1 MPKRQFHSQF
11 TNGLKIDGET
21 AETID
26 TSSEFQVEARFLN
39 AQMSSC
45 NVEFRK

>member
-11 TNGLKIDGET
+11 TNRLKIDGET
-21 AETID
+21 AETHK
-26 TSSEFQVEARFLN
+26 FQVGFLN

-45 NVEFRK
+45 DVEFRK